1 MIFVRLGRI
10 VVRSVALCLIS
21 ICLTL
26 CVFVFCAS
34 ATTRDV
40 RTADELQQALDD
52 GITDIRITSSISGNF
67 IVPRWVSS
75 LSGTGT
81 QVVLSPKD
89 KTKPVFDAESSAKK
103 NVMTVLKG
111 IRPSPTT
118 LPDSTLPGFLINI
131 IYMAYT
137 EKRTADMLT
146 FQNMTVEC
154 GNSGIDADAL
164 SKPVVVK
171 NVTFKGKGEKAAGIF
186 PSTKTTFEGCT
197 FEGLTW
203 CIDTRSVSAYD
214 LEIRDCRFKNINQ
227 ALSVSL
233 SGSGAKAKLNWCRGE
248 NVGYWVILHKPDA
261 KMSVTV
267 DQSTIDSYPEGRFY
281 HKLLDGL
288 KDNMAYG
295 EESEFSKTRKDVFDK
310 ERAVEDLI
318 KRLGAE
324 NHTRDALQDWDSA
337 RTFAALKLR
346 EALEAENGWAPG
358 EEDRS
363 PEHKKA
369 IDCCYAFYALLAK
382 APLGSLSE
390 NSVRGGLGTFVS
402 DKNLVNV
409 VVPEFFHDK
418 NQLWILGLLSPCI
431 RWGNTGNVRSAFASQ
446 KIIDLNIDRIFRRN
460 IDRLRDWLSDL
471 DWAHK
476 KIADLEQKA
485 RGSFPNDIQYLKG
498 LQDAQRDIRDFE
510 NSLGRAIRAIFFD
523 IPMQT
528 IFAAGYARTAEEADD
543 KIGVFFKEVSLKGQ
557 TRIMQIAREIGPFY
571 SVSQRLCV
579 LQSTNSIREEL
590 PRLWKGTLTKER
602 YDGDLKSYLSTDPDI
617 MRDAQRIEAFFK
629 EWR

>member
-26 CVFVFCAS
+26 FVFVFCAS

-75 LSGTGT
+75 LSGTGA
-81 QVVLSPKD
+81 QVVLSPRD

-111 IRPSPTT
+111 IRPSPT
-118 LPDSTLPGFLINI
+118 LPGFLID

-154 GNSGIDADAL
+154 DNRGIDADAL

-171 NVTFKGKGEKAAGIF
+171 NVTFKGRGETAAGIY

-214 LEIRDCRFKNINQ
+214 LAIRDCRFKNSSQ
-227 ALSVSL
+227 ALSVSR
-233 SGSGAKAKLNWCRGE
+233 SGNGAAELTRCRGE
-248 NVGYWVILHKPDA
+248 DVGYWVILHNPDDR
-261 KMSVTV
+261 MSVTV
-267 DQSTIDSYPEGRFY
+267 DQSTIDSCPRGGFY

-295 EESEFSKTRKDVFDK
+295 EKSEFFKAFNDVLDK
-310 ERAVEDLI
+310 EKVVEDLI
-318 KRLGAE
+318 KRLDSE
-324 NHTRDALQDWDSA
+324 DHTPDALQDWDSA

-346 EALEAENGWAPG
+346 EALEAENGWAPR
-358 EEDRS
+358 EEERS

-369 IDCCYAFYALLAK
+369 IDRCYAFYALLAISPITSISDSK
-382 APLGSLSE
+382 DPIRGSL
-390 NSVRGGLGTFVS
+390 NAFVS
-402 DKNLVNV
+402 DKNLVNAV
-409 VVPEFFHDK
+409 VSQLHNN
-418 NQLWILGLLSPCI
+418 NQLWVLGLLSPCI

-476 KIADLEQKA
+476 AIADLEQKA

-498 LQDAQRDIRDFE
+498 LQDAQRDVRE
-510 NSLGRAIRAIFFD
+510 LANSLGRGIRGIFFD

-543 KIGVFFKEVSLKGQ
+543 KTGVFFKAVSLKGQ

-571 SVSQRLCV
+571 SVSQKLCV
-579 LQSTNSIREEL
+579 LQSTNSVREEL
-590 PRLWKGTLTKER
+590 LRLWKGTLTKER

-617 MRDAQRIEAFFK
+617 MRDAERIENFFK

>member
-1 MIFVRLGRI
+1 MKLFFVRLGRI

-26 CVFVFCAS
+26 FVFVSCAS

-40 RTADELQQALDD
+40 RTADELQQVLQQAWDD

-67 IVPRWVSS
+67 IVPSWVSS
-75 LSGTGT
+75 LSGTGA

-89 KTKPVFDAESSAKK
+89 KDKPVFDAESSANVKK
-103 NVMTVLKG
+103 HVVRSFVRNLEMAVFWPVALVHEYMTK
-111 IRPSPTT
+111 S
-118 LPDSTLPGFLINI
+118 
-131 IYMAYT
+131 
-137 EKRTADMLT
+137 TADMLT
-146 FQNMTVEC
+146 FQNMTIEC
-154 GNSGIDADAL
+154 DNKGINADAL

-171 NVTFKGKGEKAAGIF
+171 NVTFKGRNGRNTAGIY

-203 CIDTRSVSAYD
+203 CINTRSVSAYD
-214 LEIRDCRFKNINQ
+214 LEIRDCRFKNSSQ
-227 ALSVSL
+227 ALSVSR
-233 SGSGAKAKLNWCRGE
+233 SGNGAKAELTRCRGE
-248 NVGYWVILHKPDA
+248 DVGYWVILHNPDDR
-261 KMSVTV
+261 MSVTV
-267 DQSTIDSYPEGRFY
+267 DQSTIDSCPRGGFY

-288 KDNMAYG
+288 KDNMVYG
-295 EESEFSKTRKDVFDK
+295 EDSEFSKIRKDVFDK
-310 ERAVEDLI
+310 KRAVEDLI
-318 KRLGAE
+318 KRLEAE
-324 NHTRDALQDWDSA
+324 SPTPGVLQDWDSA

-346 EALEAENGWAPG
+346 EALEAENGWAPR
-358 EEDRS
+358 EEERS

-369 IDCCYAFYALLAK
+369 IDRCYAFYTLLAA
-382 APLGSLSE
+382 APLRSLSE
-390 NSVRGGLGTFVS
+390 DSIRGSLAFVS
-402 DKNLVNV
+402 DKNLVNAV
-409 VVPEFFHDK
+409 VSQLNNK
-418 NQLWILGLLSPCI
+418 NQLWMLGLLSSRI
-431 RWGNTGNVRSAFASQ
+431 RWGNTGSVRSAFASQ

-476 KIADLEQKA
+476 AIADLEQKA

-498 LQDAQRDIRDFE
+498 LQNAQRDVRE
-510 NSLGRAIRAIFFD
+510 LANSLGRAIRAIFFD
-523 IPMQT
+523 VPMQT

-543 KIGVFFKEVSLKGQ
+543 KTGVFFKEVSLKGQ

-579 LQSTNSIREEL
+579 LQSTNSVREEL
-590 PRLWKGTLTKER
+590 LRLWKGTLAKER

-617 MRDAQRIEAFFK
+617 MRDAKRIEDFFK

>member
-1 MIFVRLGRI
+1 MFFVRLGRI

-26 CVFVFCAS
+26 FVFVSCAS

-40 RTADELQQALDD
+40 RTADELQQVLQQAWDD

-67 IVPRWVSS
+67 IVPSWVSS
-75 LSGTGT
+75 LSGTGA

-89 KTKPVFDAESSAKK
+89 KDKPVFDAESSANVKK
-103 NVMTVLKG
+103 HVVRSFVRNLEMAVFWPVALVHEYMTK
-111 IRPSPTT
+111 S
-118 LPDSTLPGFLINI
+118 
-131 IYMAYT
+131 
-137 EKRTADMLT
+137 TADMLT
-146 FQNMTVEC
+146 FQNMTIEC
-154 GNSGIDADAL
+154 DNKGINADAL

-171 NVTFKGKGEKAAGIF
+171 NVTFKGRNGRNTAGIY

-203 CIDTRSVSAYD
+203 CINTRSVSAYD
-214 LEIRDCRFKNINQ
+214 LEIRDCRFKNSSQ
-227 ALSVSL
+227 ALSVSR
-233 SGSGAKAKLNWCRGE
+233 SGNGAKAELTRCRGE
-248 NVGYWVILHKPDA
+248 DVGYWVILHNPDDR
-261 KMSVTV
+261 MSVTV
-267 DQSTIDSYPEGRFY
+267 DQSTIDSCPRGGFY

-288 KDNMAYG
+288 KDNMVYG
-295 EESEFSKTRKDVFDK
+295 EDSEFSKIRKDVFDK
-310 ERAVEDLI
+310 KRAVEDLI
-318 KRLGAE
+318 KRLEAE
-324 NHTRDALQDWDSA
+324 SPTPGVLQDWDSA

-346 EALEAENGWAPG
+346 EALKAENGWAPR
-358 EEDRS
+358 EEERS

-369 IDCCYAFYALLAK
+369 IDRCYAFYTLLAA
-382 APLGSLSE
+382 APLRSLSE
-390 NSVRGGLGTFVS
+390 DSIRGSLAFVS
-402 DKNLVNV
+402 DKNLVNAV
-409 VVPEFFHDK
+409 VSQLNNK
-418 NQLWILGLLSPCI
+418 NQLWMLGLLSSRI
-431 RWGNTGNVRSAFASQ
+431 RWGNTGSVRSAFASQ

-476 KIADLEQKA
+476 AIADLEQKA

-498 LQDAQRDIRDFE
+498 LQNAQRDVRE
-510 NSLGRAIRAIFFD
+510 LANSLGRAIRAIFFD
-523 IPMQT
+523 VPMQT

-543 KIGVFFKEVSLKGQ
+543 KTGVFFKEVSLKGQ

-579 LQSTNSIREEL
+579 LQSTNSVREEL
-590 PRLWKGTLTKER
+590 LRLWKGTLAKER

-617 MRDAQRIEAFFK
+617 MRDAKRIEDFFK

>member
-1 MIFVRLGRI
+1 MKLIFVRLGRI
-10 VVRSVALCLIS
+10 VVRNVALCLIS

-26 CVFVFCAS
+26 FVFVFCAS

-81 QVVLSPKD
+81 HVILSPKD
-89 KTKPVFDAESSAKK
+89 KDKPVFDAESSAKK
-103 NVMTVLKG
+103 NVV
-111 IRPSPTT
+111 RT
-118 LPDSTLPGFLINI
+118 LETAVFFPAALVHG
-131 IYMAYT
+131 YMAKT
-137 EKRTADMLT
+137 TADMLM

-154 GNSGIDADAL
+154 DNRGIDADAL

-171 NVTFKGKGEKAAGIF
+171 NVTFKGRNGRNTAGIY

-203 CIDTRSVSAYD
+203 CIATRSVSAYD
-214 LEIRDCRFKNINQ
+214 LDIRDCRFKNVGQ

-233 SGSGAKAKLNWCRGE
+233 SGSGAKAELTRCRGE
-248 NVGYWVILHKPDA
+248 NIGYWVILHKPDA

-267 DQSTIDSYPEGRFY
+267 GQFTINSCPRGGFY

-295 EESEFSKTRKDVFDK
+295 EKSEFSKTRKDVFDK

-324 NHTRDALQDWDSA
+324 NYTPGALQDWDSA

-346 EALEAENGWAPG
+346 EALEAENAWAPG
-358 EEDRS
+358 EEERS

-369 IDCCYAFYALLAK
+369 IDRCYAFYALLAK

-390 NSVRGGLGTFVS
+390 DSVRGGLGTFVS
-402 DKNLVNV
+402 DKNLVNAV
-409 VVPEFFHDK
+409 VSELNNK
-418 NQLWILGLLSPCI
+418 NQLWILGLLSPRI
-431 RWGNTGNVRSAFASQ
+431 RWGNTGDVRSAFASQ
-446 KIIDLNIDRIFRRN
+446 KNIELNIDRIFRRN
-460 IDRLRDWLSDL
+460 IYRLRDWLSDL

-476 KIADLEQKA
+476 AIADLEQKA

-543 KIGVFFKEVSLKGQ
+543 KTGVFFKEVSLKGQ

-571 SVSQRLCV
+571 SVSQKLCV
-579 LQSTNSIREEL
+579 LQSTNSVREEL
-590 PRLWKGTLTKER
+590 LRLWKGTLTKER

-617 MRDAQRIEAFFK
+617 MRDAERIENFFK

>member
-10 VVRSVALCLIS
+10 VVRSVTLCLIS

-26 CVFVFCAS
+26 FVFVSCTS

-52 GITDIRITSSISGNF
+52 GITDIRITSSINGNF
-67 IVPRWVSS
+67 VVPRWVSS
-75 LSGTGT
+75 LSGTGA

-89 KTKPVFDAESSAKK
+89 KSKPVFDAESSAKK
-103 NVMTVLKG
+103 NVV
-111 IRPSPTT
+111 RT
-118 LPDSTLPGFLINI
+118 LETAVFFPVALVHG
-131 IYMAYT
+131 YMAKT
-137 EKRTADMLT
+137 TTDMLT

-154 GNSGIDADAL
+154 GDRGIDADAL

-171 NVTFKGKGEKAAGIF
+171 NVTFKGRGEKAAGIY

-214 LEIRDCRFKNINQ
+214 LAIRACRFKNSSQ

-233 SGSGAKAKLNWCRGE
+233 SGSGAKAELTRCRGE
-248 NVGYWVILHKPDA
+248 NVSYWVILHNPDDR
-261 KMSVTV
+261 MSVTV
-267 DQSTIDSYPEGRFY
+267 DQSTIDSYPRGRFY

-295 EESEFSKTRKDVFDK
+295 EKSEFSKTRKDVFDK
-310 ERAVEDLI
+310 ERVVEDLI

-324 NHTRDALQDWDSA
+324 SPTPDALQDWDSA

-358 EEDRS
+358 EEERS

-369 IDCCYAFYALLAK
+369 IDRCYAFYALLAISPITSISDSK
-382 APLGSLSE
+382 DPIRGSLDA
-390 NSVRGGLGTFVS
+390 FVS
-402 DKNLVNV
+402 DKNLVNAV
-409 VVPEFFHDK
+409 VSELNNK
-418 NQLWILGLLSPCI
+418 NQLWVMGLLSPYI

-476 KIADLEQKA
+476 AIADLEQKA

-498 LQDAQRDIRDFE
+498 LQDAQRDVRE
-510 NSLGRAIRAIFFD
+510 LANSLGRGIRAIFFD

-543 KIGVFFKEVSLKGQ
+543 KTGVFFQEVSLKGQ

-579 LQSTNSIREEL
+579 LQSTNSVREEL
-590 PRLWKGTLTKER
+590 LRLWKGTLTKER

-617 MRDAQRIEAFFK
+617 MRDAERIEDFFK

>member
-1 MIFVRLGRI
+1 MKLIFVRLGRI
-10 VVRSVALCLIS
+10 VVRSVTLCLIS

-26 CVFVFCAS
+26 FVFVSCTS

-52 GITDIRITSSISGNF
+52 GITDIRITSSINGNF
-67 IVPRWVSS
+67 VVPRWVSS
-75 LSGTGT
+75 LSGTGA

-89 KTKPVFDAESSAKK
+89 KSKPVFDAESSAKK
-103 NVMTVLKG
+103 NVV
-111 IRPSPTT
+111 RT
-118 LPDSTLPGFLINI
+118 LETAVFFPVALVHG
-131 IYMAYT
+131 YMAKT
-137 EKRTADMLT
+137 TTDMLT

-154 GNSGIDADAL
+154 GDRGIDADAL

-171 NVTFKGKGEKAAGIF
+171 NVTFKGRGEKAAGIY

-214 LEIRDCRFKNINQ
+214 LAIRACRFKNSSQ

-233 SGSGAKAKLNWCRGE
+233 SGSGAKAELTRCRGE
-248 NVGYWVILHKPDA
+248 NVSYWVILHNPDDR
-261 KMSVTV
+261 MSVTV
-267 DQSTIDSYPEGRFY
+267 DQSTIDSYPRGRFY

-295 EESEFSKTRKDVFDK
+295 EKSEFSKTRKDVFDK
-310 ERAVEDLI
+310 ERVVEDLI

-324 NHTRDALQDWDSA
+324 SPTPDALQDWDSA

-358 EEDRS
+358 EEERS

-369 IDCCYAFYALLAK
+369 IDRCYAFYALLAISPITSISDSK
-382 APLGSLSE
+382 DPIRGSLDA
-390 NSVRGGLGTFVS
+390 FVS
-402 DKNLVNV
+402 DKNLVNAV
-409 VVPEFFHDK
+409 VSELNNK
-418 NQLWILGLLSPCI
+418 NQLWVMGLLSPYI

-476 KIADLEQKA
+476 AIADLEQKA

-498 LQDAQRDIRDFE
+498 LQDAQRDVRE
-510 NSLGRAIRAIFFD
+510 LANSLGRGIRAIFFD

-543 KIGVFFKEVSLKGQ
+543 KTGVFFQEVSLKGQ

-579 LQSTNSIREEL
+579 LQSTNSVREEL
-590 PRLWKGTLTKER
+590 LRLWKGTLTKER

-617 MRDAQRIEAFFK
+617 MRDAERIEDFFK

>member
-1 MIFVRLGRI
+1 MELIFVRLGRI

-26 CVFVFCAS
+26 FVFVFCAS

-75 LSGTGT
+75 LSGTGVH
-81 QVVLSPKD
+81 VVLSPKD
-89 KTKPVFDAESSAKK
+89 KTKPFFDAESSAKK
-103 NVMTVLKG
+103 NVV
-111 IRPSPTT
+111 RT
-118 LPDSTLPGFLINI
+118 LETAVFWPAALVHG
-131 IYMAYT
+131 YMA
-137 EKRTADMLT
+137 KSTADMLT

-154 GNSGIDADAL
+154 DNKGIDADAL

-171 NVTFKGKGEKAAGIF
+171 NVTFKGRGEKAAGIY
-186 PSTKTTFEGCT
+186 PSTKTTFEGCI

-214 LEIRDCRFKNINQ
+214 LAIRDCRFKNSSQ

-233 SGSGAKAKLNWCRGE
+233 SGSGAKAELIRCRGE
-248 NVGYWVILHKPDA
+248 NVGYWVILHNPDDR
-261 KMSVTV
+261 MSVTV
-267 DQSTIDSYPEGRFY
+267 DQSTIDSCPRGGFY

-295 EESEFSKTRKDVFDK
+295 EKSEFFKAFNDVLDK
-310 ERAVEDLI
+310 EKVVEDLI
-318 KRLGAE
+318 KRLDSE
-324 NHTRDALQDWDSA
+324 DHTPDALQDWDSA

-358 EEDRS
+358 EEERS

-369 IDCCYAFYALLAK
+369 IDRCYAFYALLAISPITSISDSK
-382 APLGSLSE
+382 DPIRGSLDA
-390 NSVRGGLGTFVS
+390 FVS
-402 DKNLVNV
+402 DKNLVNAV
-409 VVPEFFHDK
+409 VSELNNK
-418 NQLWILGLLSPCI
+418 NQLWVMGLLSPCI

-476 KIADLEQKA
+476 AIADLEQKA

-498 LQDAQRDIRDFE
+498 LQDAQRDVRE
-510 NSLGRAIRAIFFD
+510 LANSLGRGIRAIFFD

-543 KIGVFFKEVSLKGQ
+543 KTGVFFQEVSLKGQ

-579 LQSTNSIREEL
+579 LQSTNSVREEL
-590 PRLWKGTLTKER
+590 LRLWKGTLTKER

-617 MRDAQRIEAFFK
+617 MRDAERIENFFK

>member
-1 MIFVRLGRI
+1 MIFVRLCRI
-10 VVRSVALCLIS
+10 VTRIVALCLIS

-26 CVFVFCAS
+26 FVFVFCAS

-67 IVPRWVSS
+67 VVPRWVSS
-75 LSGTGT
+75 LSGTGVH
-81 QVVLSPKD
+81 VVLSPKD
-89 KTKPVFDAESSAKK
+89 KDKPVFDAESSAKK
-103 NVMTVLKG
+103 NVV
-111 IRPSPTT
+111 RT
-118 LPDSTLPGFLINI
+118 LEAALFLPAALVHG
-131 IYMAYT
+131 YMAKST
-137 EKRTADMLT
+137 TDMLT

-154 GNSGIDADAL
+154 DNQGINADAL

-171 NVTFKGKGEKAAGIF
+171 NVTFKGRKGRNTAGIY
-186 PSTKTTFEGCT
+186 PNTKTTFEGCT

-214 LEIRDCRFKNINQ
+214 LEIRDCRFKNVDQ

-233 SGSGAKAKLNWCRGE
+233 SGIGAKAELHRCSGKNI
-248 NVGYWVILHKPDA
+248 GYWVILHNPDDR
-261 KMSVTV
+261 MSVTV
-267 DQSTIDSYPEGRFY
+267 DQSTIDSCPRGGFY

-295 EESEFSKTRKDVFDK
+295 EKSEFFKAFNDVLDK
-310 ERAVEDLI
+310 EKVVEDLI
-318 KRLGAE
+318 KRLDSE
-324 NHTRDALQDWDSA
+324 DHTPDALQDWDSA

-358 EEDRS
+358 EEERS

-369 IDCCYAFYALLAK
+369 IDRCYAFYALLAISPITSISDSK
-382 APLGSLSE
+382 DPIRGSLDA
-390 NSVRGGLGTFVS
+390 FVS
-402 DKNLVNV
+402 DKNLVNAV
-409 VVPEFFHDK
+409 VYELNNK
-418 NQLWILGLLSPCI
+418 NQLWMLGLLSPLI
-431 RWGNTGNVRSAFASQ
+431 RWGDTGSVRSAFASQ

-471 DWAHK
+471 DWACK
-476 KIADLEQKA
+476 AIADLEQKA

-498 LQDAQRDIRDFE
+498 LQDARRDVRE
-510 NSLGRAIRAIFFD
+510 LANSLGQGIRAIFFD
-523 IPMQT
+523 LPMQT
-528 IFAAGYARTAEEADD
+528 IFAAAYARTAEEADD
-543 KIGVFFKEVSLKGQ
+543 KTGVFFQEVSLKGQ

-579 LQSTNSIREEL
+579 LQSTNSVREEL
-590 PRLWKGTLTKER
+590 LRLWKGTLAKER

-617 MRDAQRIEAFFK
+617 MRDAKRIEDFFK

>member
-10 VVRSVALCLIS
+10 VVRNVALCLIS

-26 CVFVFCAS
+26 FVFVFCAS

-81 QVVLSPKD
+81 HVILSPKD
-89 KTKPVFDAESSAKK
+89 KDKPVFDAESSAKK
-103 NVMTVLKG
+103 NVV
-111 IRPSPTT
+111 RT
-118 LPDSTLPGFLINI
+118 LETAVFFPVALIHG
-131 IYMAYT
+131 YMAKT
-137 EKRTADMLT
+137 TADMLT

-154 GNSGIDADAL
+154 DNYHGGIYADAL

-171 NVTFKGKGEKAAGIF
+171 NVIFKGKEGKGGEIAGIC
-186 PSTKTTFEGCT
+186 PSTKTTFDGCT
-197 FEGLTW
+197 FEGVGW
-203 CIDTRSVSAYD
+203 CIYTRSLSAYD
-214 LEIRDCRFKNINQ
+214 LDIRDCRFKNVGQ

-233 SGSGAKAKLNWCRGE
+233 SGSGAKAELTRCRGG
-248 NVGYWVILHKPDA
+248 NMGYWVVLHNPDDR
-261 KMSVTV
+261 MSVTV
-267 DQSTIDSYPEGRFY
+267 DQSTIDSYSKGRFY

-295 EESEFSKTRKDVFDK
+295 EDSEFSKAFKDVFDK
-310 ERAVEDLI
+310 KKAVEDLT
-318 KRLGAE
+318 KRLGSE
-324 NHTRDALQDWDSA
+324 SPTPGVLQDWDSA

-346 EALEAENGWAPG
+346 EALEAENAWAPG
-358 EEDRS
+358 EEERS

-369 IDCCYAFYALLAK
+369 IDRCYGFYVLLAMSPI
-382 APLGSLSE
+382 ASMSE
-390 NSVRGGLGTFVS
+390 DSIRGGLGTFVS

-476 KIADLEQKA
+476 AIADLEQKA

-543 KIGVFFKEVSLKGQ
+543 KTGVFFKEVSLKGQ

-571 SVSQRLCV
+571 SVSQKLCV
-579 LQSTNSIREEL
+579 LQSTNSVREEL
-590 PRLWKGTLTKER
+590 LRLWKGTLTKER

-617 MRDAQRIEAFFK
+617 MRDAERIENFFK